1 MSGEIWVAI
10 IAAAGSLAGVIFTV
24 VYGNKKNVEKFEET
38 SKAQTDLTIYRID
51 QLEEKVNKHNNL
63 IERTYKIEQR
73 LEVDEE
79 KLKVANHRIDDLEG
93 YHK

>member
-10 IAAAGSLAGVIFTV
+10 IMAVGSLLGVIITV
-24 VYGNKKNVEKFEET
+24 VWGNKKNAEASEK
-38 SKAQTDLTIYRID
+38 QTQLTLYRID

-93 YHK
+93 YHR

>member
-10 IAAAGSLAGVIFTV
+10 IMSVGSLAGVIITV
-24 VYGNKKNVEKFEET
+24 VWGNKKSEKR
-38 SKAQTDLTIYRID
+38 SKEQTDVTLYRID

-79 KLKVANHRIDDLEG
+79 KIKVANNRIKDLEH

>member
-10 IAAAGSLAGVIFTV
+10 IAAVGSLAGVIITV
-24 VYGNKKNVEKFEET
+24 AYGNKKNAQA

-79 KLKVANHRIDDLEG
+79 KLKVANHRIDDLEE
-93 YHK
+93 YHR